1 MRFAILSVS
10 MLVLAGDPLS
20 IDHFVAAPDCIMP
33 DPHRGILSFAAS
45 GGILRYRL
53 DAIHSGGRVR
63 AFSSETDRTPIP
75 AIARSG
81 VADPGAASDV
91 VAYRLTVTGE
101 RGVTVE
107 RTLPFRYRRA
117 VFELVPPATHIR
129 ATSGGDHL
137 ARYETAARVAH
148 VDSLSCRVTFDAP
161 VEGVL
166 SRAGTADIVTI
177 SGEPHVRCSVRWH
190 STRRARAAGTVE
202 WTARVTDTC
211 TQGRIMRTAR
221 VNAIP

>member
-81 VADPGAASDV
+81 VADPGA
-91 VAYRLTVTGE
+91 
-101 RGVTVE
+101 
-107 RTLPFRYRRA
+107 
-117 VFELVPPATHIR
+117 R
-129 ATSGGDHL
+129 ATS
-137 ARYETAARVAH
+137 
-148 VDSLSCRVTFDAP
+148 SL
-161 VEGVL
+161 
-166 SRAGTADIVTI
+166 
-177 SGEPHVRCSVRWH
+177 
-190 STRRARAAGTVE
+190 TV
-202 WTARVTDTC
+202 
-211 TQGRIMRTAR
+211 
-221 VNAIP
+221 

>member
-1 MRFAILSVS
+1 
-10 MLVLAGDPLS
+10 
-20 IDHFVAAPDCIMP
+20 MP
-33 DPHRGILSFAAS
+33 EPHRGILSFAAS

-117 VFELVPPATHIR
+117 VL
-129 ATSGGDHL
+129 S
-137 ARYETAARVAH
+137 
-148 VDSLSCRVTFDAP
+148 SCRRQPTSAP
-161 VEGVL
+161 
-166 SRAGTADIVTI
+166 
-177 SGEPHVRCSVRWH
+177 
-190 STRRARAAGTVE
+190 RAAGTTSRAMKPPRA
-202 WTARVTDTC
+202 WPMSIR
-211 TQGRIMRTAR
+211 
-221 VNAIP
+221 